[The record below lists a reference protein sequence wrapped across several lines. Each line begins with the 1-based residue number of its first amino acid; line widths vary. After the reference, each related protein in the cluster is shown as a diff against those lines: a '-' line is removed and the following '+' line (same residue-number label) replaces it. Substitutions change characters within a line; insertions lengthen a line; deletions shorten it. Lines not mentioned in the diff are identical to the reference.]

1 MQSQGRVLTLLESA
15 LGHFEALKFLWQ
27 LSTTSQ
33 DQSSEKGTVHTQVS
47 LKCTSSAL
55 QEHLKSPV

>member
-1 MQSQGRVLTLLESA
+1 MQSQGRVLTLLESE
-15 LGHFEALKFLWQ
+15 LGHIEVLKFLWQ
-27 LSTTSQ
+27 LSTISQ

-47 LKCTSSAL
+47 LKCTSNAL